1 MPRRCATCRGR
12 ARPEISTIW
21 PSPALA
27 RAQRRNSRSI
37 SSSRPISGVSADP
50 RNASNRLATTL
61 GRSTCQAGTGAA
73 MPLTSTAPR
82 SRYSKRSPT
91 SRRVPAAITTASG
104 SAKACRRAAR
114 LGVSPTTDCSCAEPS
129 PIRSPT
135 TTSPVAIPT
144 RAWSLTDLISRRLT
158 ASMSPALPGPPAR
171 RRPHAPA
178 DSRNKPGRRRPC
190 IWRQSHRSSAT
201 ISATAR

>member
-1 MPRRCATCRGR
+1 MPGS
-12 ARPEISTIW
+12 PEISTTW

-27 RAQRRNSRSI
+27 RAQRRSSRSI
-37 SSSRPISGVSADP
+37 SSSRPTSRVSADP
-50 RNASNRLATTL
+50 RNASNRLATAL

-91 SRRVPAAITTASG
+91 SRRVPAAMTTASG
-104 SAKACRRAAR
+104 SARACSRAAR
-114 LGVSPTTDCSCAEPS
+114 FGVSPTTDCSCAEPS

-144 RAWSLTDLISRRLT
+144 RACSLTDLTSRRPT
-158 ASMSPALPGPPAR
+158 ASIDAQPRPDRPLGIVLMRSRVAEIDQHAVAHVLGDKAVEAR
-171 RRPHAPA
+171 RRP
-178 DSRNKPGRRRPC
+178 RRR
-190 IWRQSHRSSAT
+190 RGDR
-201 ISATAR
+201 RR